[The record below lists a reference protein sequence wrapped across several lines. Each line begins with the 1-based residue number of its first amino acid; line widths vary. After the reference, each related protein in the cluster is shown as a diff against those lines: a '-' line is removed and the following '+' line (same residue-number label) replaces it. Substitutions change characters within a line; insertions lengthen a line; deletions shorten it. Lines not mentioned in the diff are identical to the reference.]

1 MTLDEMKNLKVG
13 DIIRSD
19 ATEQPYIVTANYGG
33 RVTAVQ
39 TVDITNPEEWRIFS
53 EPKLVTPLELERMLK
68 NYFARR

>member
-39 TVDITNPEEWRIFS
+39 TVDITHPEEWQIFS
-53 EPKLVTPLELERMLK
+53 EPKLVTLPEFEQMLK